1 MTSKPLTWLTV
12 GLALAIV
19 AISGSAFAQS
29 ASVQQPAVFQA
40 DEVIYDDQLEI
51 VTARGNVEVVQGERT
66 LLADSIS
73 YDRKTDVVTANG
85 NISLLEPT
93 GDVMFAE
100 RVELSGDLKTGVISE
115 IRILLS
121 DNSRFAARGGR
132 RTDGN
137 LTELA
142 KAVYSPC
149 ELCKND
155 PSAAPLWQIKAERVN
170 HDQKDQTIEYYDAVM
185 EFYGVPF
192 LYLPYFQHPDPTV
205 KRRSGF
211 LAPTIGSNSD
221 LGFFTHTPYFWAINE
236 HEDATITPI
245 VTSKERVVGLAEY
258 RWRGNKGRFDVEGS
272 MTKDSD
278 NEFRGHIFSES
289 EFHVDDKWRWG
300 VDVERSTDDTYLSR
314 YQLSGED
321 DLTSRFYVEGFDGR
335 KYASLSSYAY
345 QGLRETDDPGETP
358 LVMPIAQY
366 DFVGDPSRTTGRY
379 FHFNA
384 NTQVLQ
390 RSDGADSRR
399 MSLKG
404 GWTMPYVGPLGDEV
418 KVSATVQGD
427 LYHVSSV
434 NTGGPGTESGLTGRV
449 FPQAS
454 VDWSWP
460 LVRDQE
466 GAHQIIK
473 PLASAVVAPFGG
485 NPAKIPNEDSKDFE
499 FDDTNLFSANRFTG
513 YDRVE
518 GGPRFNYGLNWGWY
532 GDGGG
537 RTEVLVGQSYRIKED
552 DTFTEESGLREHFSD
567 VVGRVELAPTN
578 ALSFLY
584 RFRLSKDD
592 LEPKRQEIGFSGG
605 EKALSVGMTYIQF
618 ERQGVTDEFEAREEV
633 YLSLKSE
640 LTQYWTANTHGRRD
654 LTNEGGWLEL
664 GMGLTYEDECFGFSA
679 DYRRSFTRDRDVDA
693 EDTILFRFIFRNLG
707 EVGGPVG

>member
-1 MTSKPLTWLTV
+1 MTAKPLTWLTV
-12 GLALAIV
+12 GLALAIF
-19 AISGSAFAQS
+19 AITGSAYAQS
-29 ASVQQPAVFQA
+29 SAAQQPAVFQA

-51 VTARGNVEVVQGERT
+51 VTARGNVEVVQGDRT

-121 DNSRFAARGGR
+121 DNSRFAAHGGR

-149 ELCKND
+149 ELCKDD
-155 PSAAPLWQIKAERVN
+155 PGAAPLWQIKAERVN
-170 HDQKDQTIEYYDAVM
+170 HDQKDQSIEYYDAVM
-185 EFYGVPF
+185 EFYGIPF

-211 LAPTIGSNSD
+211 LAPTVGSNSD

-272 MTKDSD
+272 VTSDSD

-289 EFHVDDKWRWG
+289 EFHVDDTWRWG
-300 VDVERSTDDTYLSR
+300 LDVERSTDDTYLSR
-314 YQLSGED
+314 YQLSSVD
-321 DLTSRFYVEGFDGR
+321 DLTSRFYVEGFEGR
-335 KYASLSSYAY
+335 NYASLSSYAY

-366 DFVGDPSRTTGRY
+366 DFVGDPSRSTGRY

-390 RSDGADSRR
+390 RSDGTDSRR

-404 GWTMPYVGPLGDEV
+404 GWTMPYTGPLGDEV

-427 LYHVSSV
+427 IYHVSGV
-434 NTGGPGTESGLTGRV
+434 NTGGPGTESGITGRA

-473 PLASAVVAPFGG
+473 PLASAIVAPFGG

-537 RTEVLVGQSYRIKED
+537 HTEVLVGQSYRIRED

-578 ALSFLY
+578 AMSLLY
-584 RFRLSKDD
+584 RFRLSKEN

-605 EKALSVGMTYIQF
+605 ESALSVGMTYIQF
-618 ERQGVTDEFEAREEV
+618 DRQGATDEFEAREEI

-640 LTQYWTANTHGRRD
+640 LTQFWTASTHGRHD
-654 LTNEGGWLEL
+654 LTDNGGWLEL
-664 GMGLTYEDECFGFSA
+664 GLGLTYEDECFGFSA
-679 DYRRSFTRDRDVDA
+679 NYRRSFTQDRDVDA
-693 EDTILFRFIFRNLG
+693 EDTILFRFIFKNLG